1 VTNGAKDEQAQ
12 RKLDF
17 QLDRELEDT
26 FPASDALKIT
36 RRTPKVRR
44 TPSKAGG
51 GIGRTGMA
59 DCQSVISGAIG
70 AN

>member
-51 GIGRTGMA
+51 EA
-59 DCQSVISGAIG
+59 
-70 AN
+70 